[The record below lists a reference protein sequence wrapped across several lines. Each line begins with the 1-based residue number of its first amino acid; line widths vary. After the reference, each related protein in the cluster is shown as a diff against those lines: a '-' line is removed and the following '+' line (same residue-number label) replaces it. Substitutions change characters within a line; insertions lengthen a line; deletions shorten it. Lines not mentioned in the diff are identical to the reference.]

1 MIVADTNL
9 VVAAVLESPFSKA
22 AEAARAR
29 DKQWVGPR
37 LLRSELLNVLTKY
50 VVLAQTI
57 DRDRAVRVFRR
68 ALTLVSLEEEEADP
82 VDVVNTSIQA
92 GLSSYD
98 AEFVALARSRGVR
111 LVTLDSAILK
121 GCPDVAV
128 SISDFA
134 AGK

>member
-9 VVAAVLESPFSKA
+9 VVAAVLESPMSKA

-29 DKQWVGPR
+29 DKQWVAPR

-50 VVLAQTI
+50 VLLAHAI

-68 ALTLVSLEEEEADP
+68 ALALVSLEEEETDP
-82 VDVVNTSIQA
+82 VEVLNTSIQA

-98 AEFVALARSRGVR
+98 AEFVVLARRLGAR
-111 LVTLDSAILK
+111 LVTLDSSILK

-128 SISDFA
+128 S
-134 AGK
+134 